1 MNEAKKKR
9 SKNEN
14 ESVDRGQI
22 RKPGSNARGA
32 VALTDARFQKRFQK
46 RSARSSEAT
55 TTNGA
60 EGKRRVGTL

>member
-46 RSARSSEAT
+46 RSARS
-55 TTNGA
+55 
-60 EGKRRVGTL
+60 